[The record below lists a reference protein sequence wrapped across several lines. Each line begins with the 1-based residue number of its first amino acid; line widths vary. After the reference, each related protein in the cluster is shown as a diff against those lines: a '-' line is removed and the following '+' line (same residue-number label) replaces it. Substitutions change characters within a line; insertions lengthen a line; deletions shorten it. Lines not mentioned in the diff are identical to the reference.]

1 MKLVK
6 LMNDPVTGYPAAGA
20 LPQNTDGYGG
30 AAYQQPPRDT
40 AYPCEAPPPA
50 SAVYNQPNIHDPI
63 RKAPMLQVLGVY
75 AIAVIG
81 ISIIYIFVYILDD
94 REPVFRVDS
103 LSVSNLNL
111 TNSLISGKWDLR
123 FIVKNPTKEM
133 AIFYNDI
140 AAAVFYDDASLS
152 DTTVPPLF
160 QVDTTQTAR
169 QVSFATAGAYM
180 DNQAFD
186 KMNKERSQKG
196 AIGFNVRIVAGF
208 RVSSGV
214 YWNRMRTFV
223 MVYCKDLS
231 VGVGSNNSS
240 GTLLGGARQCQV
252 EL

>member
-1 MKLVK
+1 MFSFLSLKDIIWLHSLCIIEFGWDRRFILSVK

-30 AAYQQPPRDT
+30 
-40 AYPCEAPPPA
+40 
-50 SAVYNQPNIHDPI
+50 V
-63 RKAPMLQVLGVY
+63 KLQV
-75 AIAVIG
+75 
-81 ISIIYIFVYILDD
+81 LDD